1 MSKNENKDPI
11 KKKNGI
17 SLKDKKSIIDDIN
30 ANISY
35 DVIQHKYNLKNK
47 SNISEIWKHREKY
60 LAAHNDPYA
69 SPLNK
74 SLKTTKLKQ
83 IDNGLTNFITNCNQ
97 QGVMV
102 NDKLLREK
110 ALEIAKVAN
119 IVNFKVRNGYIEIF
133 KARKSI
139 HFENIH
145 GEANSVDQNVI
156 EQWYTMKLKDHL
168 HLIDPENIYNGDELG
183 LFWRMQTKSSYVV

>member
-1 MSKNENKDPI
+1 M
-11 KKKNGI
+11 
-17 SLKDKKSIIDDIN
+17 
-30 ANISY
+30 
-35 DVIQHKYNLKNK
+35 IQHKYNLKNK
-47 SNISEIWKHREKY
+47 PNISEIWKHREKY

-83 IDNGLTNFITNCNQ
+83 KDNGLTNFITYCNQ

-119 IVNFKVRNGYIEIF
+119 IVDFKGSNGYLEKF

-145 GEANSVDQNVI
+145 GKANSVDQNVF
-156 EQWYTMKLKDHL
+156 EQWYTIKLKDHL

-183 LFWRMQTKSSYVV
+183 LSWRMQSESSYVV

>member
-1 MSKNENKDPI
+1 MKI
-11 KKKNGI
+11 KKNGI
-17 SLKDKKSIIDDIN
+17 SLKYKKSIIDDIN

-47 SNISEIWKHREKY
+47 SNISEIWKHRVKY
-60 LAAHNDPYA
+60 LTAYKDPYA

-102 NDKLLREK
+102 NNKLLREK
-110 ALEIAKVAN
+110 AFSQQLWKMVNDLEKLV
-119 IVNFKVRNGYIEIF
+119 FKEP
-133 KARKSI
+133 KT
-139 HFENIH
+139 
-145 GEANSVDQNVI
+145 
-156 EQWYTMKLKDHL
+156 YT
-168 HLIDPENIYNGDELG
+168 
-183 LFWRMQTKSSYVV
+183 QTRLDNYL